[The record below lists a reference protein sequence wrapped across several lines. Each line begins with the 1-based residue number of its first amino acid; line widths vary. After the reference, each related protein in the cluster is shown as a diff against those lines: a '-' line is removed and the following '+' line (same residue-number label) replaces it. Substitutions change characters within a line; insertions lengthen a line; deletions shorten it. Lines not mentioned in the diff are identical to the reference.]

1 MSRPD
6 YSCYDDEPRR
16 PQGGLSLSTGRLEGR
31 PRSAAD
37 ARRTRHNPLRDD
49 YTDHPAPHRGSS
61 RAGAS
66 PTRQR
71 PAGAP
76 NRSRGASRGRGVPA
90 SHGSHRDDAAAS
102 PRGSRTRHSGLAK
115 AIFTG
120 AASPFAPKAHAIGSH
135 GSAPAGIFAGGL
147 NVRRIGA
154 AALVGAVAI
163 ILVMA
168 IAHVGPFAPAAEHDG
183 TKHVGVLGANAV
195 QSTGAAIGQSVATQ
209 VSLARPVEP
218 DLAKLPAHTPTREEI
233 TALPDQ
239 TTPFAF
245 ALSTDGDAA
254 APELSERSLTSLD
267 HALAYYNDNGYE
279 AGYLLMDLG
288 TGRGIAGN
296 LDASIYGASS
306 FKGPYCAYVV
316 NKEFPND
323 INRTSST
330 RLAQVEN
337 TIVWSDNSS
346 YGKLRRTYGTDGM
359 EEWLSEAG
367 VNTALVNDTYFPH
380 YTTRQSALMW
390 LKIYDYLTTADTS
403 AAQWLSDVFART
415 EVSFLRNGASGTTSE
430 GHTDYL
436 PEEGSGTEEGVE
448 EGAEGTEAEA
458 GAEDDGAVEAEA
470 DAETDA
476 GKSVADLGEALVSV
490 TGASD
495 AAGDLAV
502 AVTGEPD
509 LEADG
514 ADPSDEGDGAAVAS
528 IGSNITVRNKAGWID
543 GEEDDAV
550 CDSGIVTIN
559 DRDYLMVVMTNAPD
573 SAEGEQAFARL
584 ARTLF
589 EIRSDLV

>member
-1 MSRPD
+1 MSRSD
-6 YSCYDDEPRR
+6 YSRYDDEPRR

-49 YTDHPAPHRGSS
+49 YSERREPHGDSPRPGTSS
-61 RAGAS
+61 
-66 PTRQR
+66 TRQR

-76 NRSRGASRGRGVPA
+76 NRSRSASRGHGAPTSR
-90 SHGSHRDDAAAS
+90 GSHRDDAAAS

-115 AIFTG
+115 AIFAG

-147 NVRRIGA
+147 DVRRIGTVV
-154 AALVGAVAI
+154 LVGAVAV

-218 DLAKLPAHTPTREEI
+218 DLAKLPAHAPTREEI

-239 TTPFAF
+239 TAPFAF

-346 YGKLRRTYGTDGM
+346 YGKLRRAYGTDGM

-415 EVSFLRNGASGTTSE
+415 EVSFLRNGASGATSE

-436 PEEGSGTEEGVE
+436 PEEGSGTEEGVDE
-448 EGAEGTEAEA
+448 DAEGLEAET
-458 GAEDDGAVEAEA
+458 GTEDGGEAVEAE
-470 DAETDA
+470 
-476 GKSVADLGEALVSV
+476 KSVADLGEALVSV

-509 LEADG
+509 LEAG
-514 ADPSDEGDGAAVAS
+514 EADPSDEGDGAAVAS